1 MRFEQDYKDGIFL
14 RYVLIFLDFVI
25 GGVIVITFTDLCK
38 NLLFL
43 SIFFSIWRPFLFK
56 IKTFRADKNMAIC
69 VSPVV

>member
-1 MRFEQDYKDGIFL
+1 MRFEQDFKDGIFF
-14 RYVLIFLDFVI
+14 RYVLIFLDFVT

-38 NLLFL
+38 NLLFF
-43 SIFFSIWRPFLFK
+43 ICFFKTWRPFLLK

>member
-1 MRFEQDYKDGIFL
+1 MRFEQDFKDGIFF

-43 SIFFSIWRPFLFK
+43 SIFFLNLATTFFLNKDF
-56 IKTFRADKNMAIC
+56 
-69 VSPVV
+69 